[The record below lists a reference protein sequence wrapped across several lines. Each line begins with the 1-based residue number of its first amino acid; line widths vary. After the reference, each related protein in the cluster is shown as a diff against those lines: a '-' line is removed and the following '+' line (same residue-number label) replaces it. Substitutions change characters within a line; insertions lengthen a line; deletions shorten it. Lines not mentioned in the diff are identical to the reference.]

1 MALDPKHLLAD
12 TLLTWFD
19 KYARDLPW
27 RYVVSPSDKR
37 ALLGALEV
45 YRDRLPEDVSLS
57 IRRDP
62 YTVVVSEFMLQQTQV
77 TTVIPYYER
86 FLEAFPTIQA
96 LAEANETDVLK
107 LWEGLGYYRRARF
120 LSAFAKQVVS
130 EYGGVIPADK
140 KLLLSLP
147 GIGEYTAGAILSF
160 AFDLP
165 EPAVDGNI
173 VRIFSRLDAEPHM
186 RGDAKAIRSVRRR
199 VTELIPASRAG
210 DFNEALMDLGATI
223 CTPSSP
229 QCAFCPL
236 AKYCRAFELDEV
248 DAFPLRPE
256 VDEKPVAKFSYVLLH
271 RNGSVFV
278 RCRPKGLLEGLY
290 EFFSLPKQFG
300 KKDLA
305 DFQSSL
311 KEELST
317 MHHDGETLRDHLIGE
332 NREDYSYRRQ
342 ILKDISELIDQK
354 NIRFVGKK
362 RIVYSHRIWEVSL
375 WEVELS
381 QRLDIDDYPYLD
393 LGDEIDSGIQF
404 VSDAGVAGRNEGI
417 WVTLEELSKLPFPS
431 VLVPWRDD
439 FIARHR

>member
-1 MALDPKHLLAD
+1 MALDPQHSLAD
-12 TLLTWFD
+12 TLLKWFD
-19 KYARDLPW
+19 KHARDLPW
-27 RYVVSPSDKR
+27 RYAVSPSDKR
-37 ALLGALEV
+37 ALLKAMEV
-45 YRDRLPEDVSLS
+45 YRDRLPEDISLS

-62 YTVVVSEFMLQQTQV
+62 YTVIVSEFMLQQTQV

-96 LAEANETDVLK
+96 LSKANETDVLK
-107 LWEGLGYYRRARF
+107 FWEGLGYYRRARY
-120 LSAFAKQVVS
+120 LSAFAKQVAT
-130 EYGGVIPADK
+130 EYDGVIPADK

-173 VRIFSRLDAEPHM
+173 VRIFSRLDAKPHM
-186 RGDAKAIRSVRRR
+186 RGDAKAIRSVRHR
-199 VTELIPASRAG
+199 VTELIPESRAG

-229 QCAFCPL
+229 QCTSCPL
-236 AKYCRAFELDEV
+236 DKYCQALALDEV
-248 DAFPLRPE
+248 DAFPLRPKI
-256 VDEKPVAKFSYVLLH
+256 DKKPVAKFSYVLLH
-271 RNGSVFV
+271 RDGSVFV

-290 EFFSLPKQFG
+290 EFFSLPKQFR
-300 KKDLA
+300 KKELV

-311 KEELST
+311 KEEFLKT
-317 MHHDGETLRDHLIGE
+317 DYKNEIFRDHFVGE
-332 NREDYSYRRQ
+332 SREVYTHCRKA
-342 ILKDISELIDQK
+342 LKDISDLIKQK
-354 NIRFVGKK
+354 NISFVGKK
-362 RIVYSHRIWEVSL
+362 RVVYSHRIWEVSL
-375 WEVELS
+375 WEVKLS
-381 QRLDIDDYPYLD
+381 QRLGVDDEPYLD
-393 LGDEIDSGIQF
+393 SRNEKSTIGF
-404 VSDAGVAGRNEGI
+404 VSDGRLPDHDKGV